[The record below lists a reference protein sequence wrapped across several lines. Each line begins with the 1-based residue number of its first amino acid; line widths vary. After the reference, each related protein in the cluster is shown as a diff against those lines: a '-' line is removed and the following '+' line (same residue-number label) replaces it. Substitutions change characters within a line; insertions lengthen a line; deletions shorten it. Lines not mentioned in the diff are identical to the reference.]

1 MVLLQFLCSPNNY
14 ENVSHKI
21 NEFDKEK
28 ARGKVHNS
36 SKFAK
41 RSESSNN
48 ISVLDC
54 VRLNNADGLTI
65 DQLNKN
71 SLKNKV

>member
-36 SKFAK
+36 GKFAK

-54 VRLNNADGLTI
+54 VRLNNADGLTV